1 MPIAVPSWYLSRNQY
16 PPKFLSHNIYAQ
28 GLIFLPG
35 QFNTTVDWL
44 TIYQVNLHGPRNKNI
59 LVQWFRGGNLN
70 HSWGSGLTKGLM
82 IYIQFDA
89 PWQKEHDISGLG
101 VGILKMFSRYLVISC
116 SKGVKITPGDQSRKN
131 RIFPRSDG
139 GYGVGV
145 FKILQ
150 KNFVQ
155 KVSFSAIY
163 TESKFH
169 SFFISLLRGLIS
181 ITWLAC
187 FIHC

>member
-1 MPIAVPSWYLSRNQY
+1 MITFLHIKCRFQIITIAYCCTFLVPIKNQY

-35 QFNTTVDWL
+35 QFNTTEDWL

-70 HSWGSGLTKGLM
+70 HSGGSGPTTGLM

-89 PWQKEHDISGLG
+89 PWHKEQDISGLG

-116 SKGVKITPGDQSRKN
+116 SKAVKITPGDHDPHSIWCTMTQGI
-131 RIFPRSDG
+131 RI
-139 GYGVGV
+139 YLV
-145 FKILQ
+145 
-150 KNFVQ
+150 
-155 KVSFSAIY
+155 
-163 TESKFH
+163 
-169 SFFISLLRGLIS
+169 
-181 ITWLAC
+181 
-187 FIHC
+187 